1 MMQHISLCPSQQV
14 RAKCHFHL
22 VQAAL
27 GWTQF
32 TGKFV
37 SREGVSPLYVDQ
49 QKVTGFI
56 GEETTIKCYYQNPG
70 ETKWC
75 RVGGPCVTQSW
86 GSMDRTTAFIDQTA
100 PGVLRVTMRGLKMED
115 SGWYWCIKGDLQ
127 MPVHLSVREKLPSSE
142 FCLSVMT
149 MV

>member
-1 MMQHISLCPSQQV
+1 MQHISVCLSKEV

-32 TGKFV
+32 TGEFV
-37 SREGVSPLYVDQ
+37 SSEGVSELCVDQ

-56 GEETTIKCYYQNPG
+56 GEETTIKCYYQNSG
-70 ETKWC
+70 EAKWW
-75 RVGGPCVTQSW
+75 RVGGPCVTQSR
-86 GSMDRTTAFIDQTA
+86 GSMDGRTALIDQTA
-100 PGVLRVTMRGLKMED
+100 PSVLRVTMRGLKMED

-142 FCLSVMT
+142 FCLSLMT
-149 MV
+149 MI